1 MFKESPMAQCLRVA
15 FGGGLAGLALVSTGA
30 VGQDV
35 QRGDRVEITGSAIR
49 RVDAETAVPVT
60 VLKVD
65 DLKKEGV
72 TTTEQVLARISAS
85 QSTQT
90 TSQSVGLG
98 TGGATFADLR
108 GLGPNKTLVLLN
120 GRRIAN
126 NAIDSS
132 APDLNM
138 IPFAAL
144 DRVEVLRD
152 GASALYGTDAIG
164 GVINFITRRDFIG
177 GSATVG
183 LDRPIRKGGDATN
196 ANIAYGFGDLQ
207 TDRFNV
213 FGVFDYEKQNPIRAS
228 QREYVDRNVKTSPTT
243 FPGQYNQGG
252 NTQNPQ
258 APACFAPDGVFQG
271 SLAPGG
277 DQTCGYL
284 YARQVDLIPNTERFS
299 GLLRGTAAISEQ
311 VQLNLEY
318 FGSFNRNNTLIAG
331 VPYGALRINPG
342 TAFYPG
348 NGITPLPTAF
358 TLDPTYNAGGGS
370 LPGAV
375 RLRWRD
381 QVSGGRQERTDNTQH
396 RLVFSATGTVA
407 GWDYQAG
414 VQYNENIIK
423 DYITGGYTDG
433 TVVTPAVLNGI
444 INPFGPQTAAGTAVL
459 ASALRQGQ
467 LFEATGKV
475 STADA
480 KVSRELGDWLGAGSP
495 AAIAIGSEFR
505 YEKFK
510 DVAKVD
516 LATQLV
522 ASTGFDPATDNEG
535 ARHVAGVYTELNV
548 PIFKSLDVTGSVRY
562 DKYSDFGSTT
572 NPKLSF
578 RYQPIQQVL
587 FRGSASKGFRA
598 PSLFELNSPVTY
610 TNTANNHDDPLRCPG
625 GNPVPGASRS
635 DNCAVQFMSQSG
647 GNTALKAETA
657 KNVSIGIVIEPF
669 ADFNFSV
676 DYFRIGLQ
684 KQIGTL
690 DDNLVFAD
698 PAKYAS
704 LFHRA
709 PDGHLSSDGSECPG
723 PDCGYVDLRTQ
734 NLGGVVTNGVDVN
747 ANYRFR
753 PSSAIGTFTLA
764 FNGTWVHKYKYQNE
778 EGGEYLENVGIYGN
792 ATSPIFRW
800 QQTLNLG
807 YNYGPFGVG
816 IVNRFKTSYLDQ
828 ANVGDDAHR
837 VGSYAVWDIYGTWTP
852 IKALLLTVGMRNAFD
867 RAPPFSNQTATF
879 QTGYDPRFTDPTG
892 RTFYARGTYNF

>member
-1 MFKESPMAQCLRVA
+1 AQEIQK
-15 FGGGLAGLALVSTGA
+15 GE
-30 VGQDV
+30 
-35 QRGDRVEITGSAIR
+35 RVEVTGSAIR

-60 VLKVD
+60 VIKID

-85 QSTQT
+85 QATQA

-98 TGGATFADLR
+98 TGGASFADLR
-108 GLGPNKTLVLLN
+108 GLGTTKTLVLLN

-144 DRVEVLRD
+144 ERVEVLRD

-164 GVINFITRRDFIG
+164 GVINFITRKDFTGGVVTIG
-177 GSATVG
+177 A
-183 LDRPIRKGGDATN
+183 DRPISHGGDATN

-213 FGVFDYEKQNPIRAS
+213 FGVFDYQKQDPIRAS
-228 QREYVDRNVKTSPTT
+228 QRAYIDKLQKTSPTT

-252 NTQNPQ
+252 NVQSPV
-258 APACFAPDGVFQG
+258 APGCGAPNGVFLG
-271 SLAPGG
+271 SLAAGG
-277 DQTCGYL
+277 DKTCGYL

-299 GLLRGTAAISEQ
+299 GLLKGTAAISDQ
-311 VQLNLEY
+311 LQLNLEY
-318 FGSFNRNNTLIAG
+318 FGAFNRNNTLIAG

-342 TAFYPG
+342 TPFFPG

-358 TLDPTYNAGGGS
+358 TLDPAYSAGGGS

-375 RLRWRD
+375 KLRWRD

-396 RLVFSATGTVA
+396 RLVFSATGTIV

-414 VQYNENIIK
+414 VAYNENIIK

-433 TVVTPAVLNGI
+433 TIVTPAVLNGT
-444 INPFGPQTAAGTAVL
+444 INPFGPQTPAGTAVL
-459 ASALRQGQ
+459 AGAIRKGQ
-467 LFEATGKV
+467 LFEAIGKV
-475 STADA
+475 STVDG
-480 KVSRELGDWLGAGSP
+480 KVSRDLGDWLGAGTP
-495 AAIAIGSEFR
+495 VAIAIGSEFR

-510 DVAKVD
+510 EVAKVD
-516 LATQLV
+516 LATALV
-522 ASTGFDPATDNEG
+522 SSTGFDPATNNVG
-535 ARHVAGVYTELNV
+535 ARHVAGVYTEMNV
-548 PIFKSLDVTGSVRY
+548 PLLKTLDVTGSVRY

-572 NPKLSF
+572 NPKLAF
-578 RYQPIQQVL
+578 RFQPIQQVL

-598 PSLFELNSPVTY
+598 PDLYELNAPVTY
-610 TNTANNHDDPLRCPG
+610 TNTANNDSDPTRCPG
-625 GNPVPGASRS
+625 GNPIPGVSRS
-635 DNCAVQFMSQSG
+635 DNCAVQFQSQSG

-657 KNVSIGIVIEPF
+657 KNVSIGMVIEPM
-669 ADFNFSV
+669 ADLNFSV

-684 KQIGTL
+684 KQIGGLADVT
-690 DDNLVFAD
+690 VFAA

-709 PDGHLSSDGSECPG
+709 PDGHLSTDGSECPG

-734 NLGGVVTNGVDVN
+734 NLGGIVTNGVDFS
-747 ANYRFR
+747 ANYRYR
-753 PSSAIGTFTLA
+753 PSAAIGTFTVG
-764 FNGTWVHKYKYQNE
+764 FNGTWVHKYNYQNE
-778 EGGEYLENVGIYGN
+778 QGGDYIENVGIYSG
-792 ATSPIFRW
+792 AGPIFRW
-800 QQTLNLG
+800 QQSLNLG
-807 YNYGPFGVG
+807 WTYGPVSLGVA
-816 IVNRFKTSYLDQ
+816 NRFKTGYSDQ
-828 ANVGDDAHR
+828 NAGDENNR
-837 VGSYAVWDIYGTWTP
+837 VGSYSVWDIYGTWTP
-852 IKALLLTVGMRNAFD
+852 IKVVSLTVGMRNAFD
-867 RAPPFSNQTATF
+867 RQAPFSNQSATF

-892 RTFYARGTYNF
+892 RAFYMRGTYSF